1 MNELEVLIAEDFIKD
16 YEKGVLFD
24 DR

>member
-16 YEKGVLFD
+16 YEKRVLFD